1 MLQLI
6 KKDMAIH
13 KFSWLIYSV
22 ITLVYMFAGNDIIFI
37 IALMSAIIIVNV
49 FYADER
55 ANGHKLW
62 NAMPFTRREIVS
74 ARYMSLIIIIFFN
87 MLLVM
92 TIELVMAGGLEL
104 AFWKGVMGSFI
115 LILIT
120 SAIFI
125 PILYSLA
132 QQNAVFILYVL
143 YILLVIGAV
152 YLFYYFYLYLTDN
165 FIIPQTLSNVQ
176 FFGFGIVISIC
187 LYILSFVLS
196 VRIYKNKVII

>member
-13 KFSWLIYSV
+13 KLSWLIYSV
-22 ITLVYMFAGNDIIFI
+22 ISLVYMFAGNDIIFI

-104 AFWKGVMGSFI
+104 AFWKEVIGSFI

-120 SAIFI
+120 SALFI

-176 FFGFGIVISIC
+176 FFSFGIVFSIC
-187 LYILSFVLS
+187 LYILSCVLS
-196 VRIYKNKVII
+196 VKIYKNKVIT

>member
-13 KFSWLIYSV
+13 KLSWLIYSV

-104 AFWKGVMGSFI
+104 AFWKEVIGSFI

-176 FFGFGIVISIC
+176 FFGFGIVFSIC
-187 LYILSFVLS
+187 LYILSCVLS
-196 VRIYKNKVII
+196 VKIYKNKVIT